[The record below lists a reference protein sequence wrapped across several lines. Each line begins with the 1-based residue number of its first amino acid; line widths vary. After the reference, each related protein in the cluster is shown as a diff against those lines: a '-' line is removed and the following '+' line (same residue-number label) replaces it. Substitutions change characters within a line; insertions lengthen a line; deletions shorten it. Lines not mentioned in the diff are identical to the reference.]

1 MDARDRILETALRLF
16 RTYGVKSVTMFDISR
31 DSGVSKKT
39 VYEHFRDKE
48 ELVQET
54 MHAILEGHVQQLRA
68 FHDNAEN
75 AIDEL
80 IKGLQYLELAARTIN
95 PVMLFEIQKYYP
107 ATWQSIEAFKRD
119 CIFVN
124 IKENLQRGIQ
134 EGLYRKHLQLDIITR
149 LRQLQLESP
158 FDPMQYPAAQF
169 ELHETMYQVT
179 AHFIMGIATLKGHK
193 LANRYLQI
201 EDDD

>member
-1 MDARDRILETALRLF
+1 MVAQDRILETALRLF

-48 ELVQET
+48 ELVQGT
-54 MHAILEGHVQQLRA
+54 MHTILEGHVQQLRA
-68 FHDNAEN
+68 FHETAEN
-75 AIDEL
+75 AIEEL
-80 IKGLQYLELAARTIN
+80 IKGLQYIETAARTIN

-107 ATWQSIEAFKRD
+107 DTWQAIETFKRD
-119 CIFVN
+119 CIFEN
-124 IKENLQRGIQ
+124 IKTNLQRGIA

-149 LRQLQLESP
+149 LRQLQLESA
-158 FDPMQYPAAQF
+158 FDPVQYPAARF
-169 ELHETMYQVT
+169 DLHEVMYQVT

-193 LANRYLQI
+193 LANKYLQI
-201 EDDD
+201 EEDD